1 MGSVKISGFSF
12 RHGRRRISFPCLWRA
27 VIGMATSAAMGMKTV
42 RAEVPKKNGPPWWFS
57 PICVE
62 GVYNF
67 ILLGKLAGKHEYV
80 CNVHLSKMSPFWLK

>member
-1 MGSVKISGFSF
+1 MGSVKFSGFSF

-42 RAEVPKKNGPPWWFS
+42 RAEVPQKKNGPPWWFS

-62 GVYNF
+62 GVYKLPCF
-67 ILLGKLAGKHEYV
+67 FQILSV
-80 CNVHLSKMSPFWLK
+80 VSSKCRVLEF